1 MSLYSSANIWLVG
14 HSLGGALTSL
24 LAASFGLPFEFP
36 GERLGALCMIIK
48 FMARKAVTTS
58 TSKLG
63 VHEAES
69 TQNIRRE

>member
-14 HSLGGALTSL
+14 HSLGALVSL
-24 LAASFGLPFEFP
+24 LGASFGLPFEFP
-36 GERLGALCMIIK
+36 GERLAALCMIIK